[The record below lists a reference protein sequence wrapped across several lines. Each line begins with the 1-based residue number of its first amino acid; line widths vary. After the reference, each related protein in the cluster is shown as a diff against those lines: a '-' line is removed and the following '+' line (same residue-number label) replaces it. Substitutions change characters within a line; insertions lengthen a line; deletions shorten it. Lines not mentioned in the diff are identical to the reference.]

1 MAKAEAQAV
10 EEQQLDQSQELS
22 ENEEVQE
29 SQEMEADEGYEANP
43 LEDEVKKWQSMYDK
57 AQAENTKMQ
66 TALTDY
72 LSSQKEEAQQSKQPQ
87 IPQITEDEFNPWDAY
102 YKPNSPSYQMR
113 VQSEANLV
121 HSVLD
126 TEINRIEN
134 NMTVN
139 NTRNELRQSHNMSDG
154 EINEFMEFISQPKES
169 VPVGALVKMW
179 RETSGNNA
187 QRSNVAIPKTKTQAP
202 RTAGTQSNQSGPARK
217 SDASKVWD
225 QILNSTGVTNKLP

>member
-10 EEQQLDQSQELS
+10 EEQQLDQGQELS
-22 ENEEVQE
+22 EDQEVQE
-29 SQEMEADEGYEANP
+29 PQEMEADEGYEANP

-57 AQAENTKMQ
+57 AQADNTKMQ

-72 LSSQKEEAQQSKQPQ
+72 LSSQKEEAQQSQQPQ
-87 IPQITEDEFNPWDAY
+87 IPQITEDEFNPWDTY

-179 RETSGNNA
+179 RETSNSSP
-187 QRSNVAIPKTKTQAP
+187 QKSNVAIPKTKPQAP
-202 RTAGTQSNQSGPARK
+202 RTAGTQSNQSGPVRK
-217 SDASKVWD
+217 SDESKAWD
-225 QILNSTGVTNKLP
+225 DIVKSVGVTSRLP